1 MPGGIPG
8 IPGGG
13 IPGGPGGRIPG
24 GRPPGARGN
33 GIRPDARGDPAP
45 WRGGRVGGRGGAG
58 GQRLAF
64 EGPSNSGRWVGS
76 EEVFRRLALSAAAIP
91 AGVYPNP
98 GGIN

>member
-1 MPGGIPG
+1 MPGGPG
-8 IPGGG
+8 GRIPGGG

-33 GIRPDARGDPAP
+33 GIRPGARGAP
-45 WRGGRVGGRGGAG
+45 WVGGRGGAG

-76 EEVFRRLALSAAAIP
+76 EEVFRRRALAASAFPSA
-91 AGVYPNP
+91 V
-98 GGIN
+98 